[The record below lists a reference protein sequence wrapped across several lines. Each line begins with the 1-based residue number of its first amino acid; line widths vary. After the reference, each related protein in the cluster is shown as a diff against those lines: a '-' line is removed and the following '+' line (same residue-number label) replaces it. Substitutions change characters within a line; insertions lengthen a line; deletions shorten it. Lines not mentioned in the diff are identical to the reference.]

1 MDLQDPKNAE
11 ILEKIYDTIKALPQ
25 QRNTMTD
32 EYIKSQMSKDKEVQK
47 LVRPLSEKQ
56 FLQEQSQRKMNSF
69 ENGGAKKMKENL
81 LKSGMSEV
89 EAEERV
95 AKEKKRQERILAKR
109 NKDLEQVQSQISK
122 REKFHAAK
130 SNVYGQLSGGKDYY
144 TYKTGE
150 NISKFGE
157 SLSNIGGAKGGKL
170 GSAMSKMGGSL
181 GNLGSNLMKGA
192 GPIGV
197 AMKAIEIGGK
207 LIGGALSKIGEI
219 YQYEAEQQQFENKKK
234 AIRQQLQ
241 LTSLQNR
248 GEEIQ
253 ATQENVITKAQN
265 EISKNTQLAVSG
277 NAIVEDARASATEIT
292 HQSLTDI
299 AGGAFAAASK
309 MAQIKTAKAK
319 WEQEIKTQN
328 AIVALKNYVA
338 DVSLSSKKQN
348 ISAKQKSATTEAET
362 AMAMQDMLQGFST
375 TNFGLKQASDLFGLL
390 GQIPGAGTIFQSFGD
405 IANGVAEAEKGR
417 QAYETQKLES
427 RNMDKN
433 YNAKKNELY
442 TQITT
447 NLKNSAAQF
456 TESSLTAVQN
466 MAMQIYNQVQDA
478 ELRKEQSWIK
488 FSQTVFNSFQKSET
502 AAFKMGRAL
511 GFNEEHLNAYA
522 KNLAKTQITVSQWG
536 KTLEDMEKLQSSYQE
551 TTGRNTIFSEE
562 DFNKSFANGMLMGDD
577 VVTQLNAGMEPFNKS
592 VADSNEMFYEM
603 YMDVTKMGLS
613 GRKYAKDLVNNLKL
627 ADKYN
632 FKGGVKSLMEMS
644 KWAQNVRFNTGS
656 LDGMLDKVQEG
667 GLEGIIKQS
676 AELQVLG
683 GQFAMGSDPMAM
695 AYEAYMNP
703 EAYAKRLNG
712 MLAGQGTMDSKTGE
726 VSFGIAS
733 QRIMRQMAKSTGQDY
748 KDVLAQAKQQ
758 VKVNKLRGEVNSN
771 FDETQLA
778 AIANNAKY
786 ENGEWMVTMG
796 DGTKKNIGS
805 LTAEDVS
812 ALGSGDDP
820 TKSMDEN
827 IASMRSTQEIMTGTQ
842 NKILAKLE
850 HTLWEDNK
858 EAAQKMITNIND
870 HFEKNFTEYATE
882 VKTKIT
888 NAVEA
893 QESMVKMFEGQE
905 PPAVSSINR
914 RIDSLKTAITTTIGT
929 TNSYIKAIGEH
940 LGADL
945 KGAANPE
952 LQKALAH
959 VGDKGWWQKAQTED
973 TEEYKLVKDLYTNFE
988 STMAE
993 LGVSVKDGRLT
1004 GGTAREWA
1012 FLQILAQYDPTGN
1025 HTTTSVSRDVY
1036 DALYY
1041 HKPGQWQKKM
1051 IENSGYAK
1059 NKFFGEG
1066 VSLYGDESW
1075 WDKQKDTVTIQIP
1088 GTVPT
1093 YITVPKNST
1102 EDGFISQNGSLT
1114 RIDSNDQVLAAK
1126 SGGPIDKMLD
1136 MVQPRPMAY
1145 DSYVIPSMRNGGLSG
1160 IGNNGKLKIDP
1171 ININLGGNL
1180 TVNGKNIDIAAQLD
1194 NKEFQGALMTFIF
1207 EQVAK
1212 TVNNTGKMVDPLYN
1226 RIQNHY

>member
-1 MDLQDPKNAE
+1 MEINYDDPGFR
-11 ILEKIYDTIKALPQ
+11 KALDDVIGKYYKEQNGKDFIDAMRNFIPQ
-25 QRNTMTD
+25 QREEITTS
-32 EYIKSQMSKDKEVQK
+32 YINSDKTLET
-47 LVRPLSEKQ
+47 LVKQQEKQ
-56 FLQEQSQRKMNSF
+56 QRSVERKQKELDSF
-69 ENGGAKKMKENL
+69 KKGGNKKMKEEL
-81 LKSGMSEV
+81 VSSGKSEQ
-89 EAEERV
+89 EADELV
-95 AKEKKRQERILAKR
+95 DKQKRKLAKALEKQVSKV
-109 NKDLEQVQSQISK
+109 NKTNKQIEEQK
-122 REKFHAAK
+122 ETLTAK
-130 SNVYGQLSGGKDYY
+130 SKLFGQLSGGKDQYVHS
-144 TYKTGE
+144 TGKNISNFGE
-150 NISKFGE
+150 NLSK
-157 SLSNIGGAKGGKL
+157 IGSTKGGKL
-170 GSAMSKMGGSL
+170 GGAMSKMGGSL
-181 GNLGSNLMKGA
+181 GGLGGNLMGAA

-207 LIGGALSKIGEI
+207 LIGGALKKMGEI
-219 YQYEAEQQQFENKKK
+219 YEYQAEQQQFENKKK
-234 AIRQQLQ
+234 VIRQQLE
-241 LTSLQNR
+241 LTKMQNK

-253 ATQENVITKAQN
+253 AVQENVITKAQN

-299 AGGAFAAASK
+299 SGGAFAAASK

-319 WEQEIKTQN
+319 WEQENKTQN
-328 AIVALKNYVA
+328 AIVAIRNYVA
-338 DVSLSSKKQN
+338 DVTLNSKKQN
-348 ISAKQKSATTEAET
+348 IAAKNKSAEIKAET
-362 AMAMQDMLQGFST
+362 EMAVQKMLQGFST
-375 TNFGLKQASDLFGLL
+375 TNFAYKQANDVFGILK
-390 GQIPGAGTIFQSFGD
+390 GIPGVGGIVFGALEA
-405 IANGVAEAEKGR
+405 IGEGAAAAEKGR
-417 QAYETQKLES
+417 QALEQAELES
-427 RNMDKN
+427 KNLDKMQEV
-433 YNAKKNELY
+433 KKNELS
-442 TQITT
+442 TQIKT
-447 NLKNSAAQF
+447 NLENSAAQF
-456 TESSLTAVQN
+456 TESSITAAQN
-466 MAMQIYNQVQDA
+466 MAMQMYNQIQDA
-478 ELRKEQSWIK
+478 ELRIEQSWIK
-488 FSQTVFNSFQKSET
+488 FSQTVFNTFQKSET

-551 TTGRNTIFSEE
+551 TTGRSTIFSEE

-577 VVTQLNAGMEPFNKS
+577 VVGQLNAGMEPFNKS

-627 ADKYN
+627 ANKYN

-683 GQFAMGSDPMAM
+683 GQFAMGADPMAM
-695 AYEAYMNP
+695 AYEAYMDP

-712 MLAGQGTMDSKTGE
+712 MIAGQGVMSSETGE

-733 QRIMRQMAKSTGQDY
+733 QMIMRQMAKSTGQDY

-786 ENGEWMVTMG
+786 ENGEWMVTMA
-796 DGTKKNIGS
+796 DETKKNIGD

-827 IASMRSTQEIMTGTQ
+827 IASMRSTQEKMDGTQ
-842 NKILAKLE
+842 KGILAKLE
-850 HTLWEDNK
+850 HSLWEDNK
-858 EAAQKMITNIND
+858 DAAQKMITNIND
-870 HFEKNFTEYATE
+870 HFEKNFTNYADKVNE
-882 VKTKIT
+882 KIDS
-888 NAVEA
+888 AIKA
-893 QESMVKMFEGQE
+893 QESMVTMFEGE
-905 PPAVSSINR
+905 TPSELTSINR
-914 RIDSLKTAITTTIGT
+914 RVETLQTAITMTIAR
-929 TNSYIKAIGEH
+929 TNDYLESIAKKLDSEFSGESNANQFLEHFGDAAWIKRAATG
-940 LGADL
+940 
-945 KGAANPE
+945 KGKEAE
-952 LQKALAH
+952 IM
-959 VGDKGWWQKAQTED
+959 
-973 TEEYKLVKDLYTNFE
+973 KDLYANFE
-988 STMAE
+988 STMAS
-993 LGVSVKDGRLT
+993 LGVYVDKNGNLAGDQRGIGAINLLARFNNNESVANVSQKTVDALAKRKLGN
-1004 GGTAREWA
+1004 W
-1012 FLQILAQYDPTGN
+1012 QKSILANVGLQNTPIFARLGSLNIYDK
-1025 HTTTSVSRDVY
+1025 TT
-1036 DALYY
+1036 
-1041 HKPGQWQKKM
+1041 
-1051 IENSGYAK
+1051 N
-1059 NKFFGEG
+1059 
-1066 VSLYGDESW
+1066 
-1075 WDKQKDTVTIQIP
+1075 
-1088 GTVPT
+1088 
-1093 YITVPKNST
+1093 
-1102 EDGFISQNGSLT
+1102 DGFISQNGSLT

-1145 DSYVIPSMRNGGLSG
+1145 DSYVIPSMRNGGFSG

-1212 TVNNTGKMVDPLYN
+1212 TVNNTGKMLDPLYN
-1226 RIQNHY
+1226 RIQNTF